1 MEFNKIAGEMRE
13 RICKNCGG
21 KRYKEVGQNIFKC
34 LFCGT
39 IYVDEYL
46 TKEEEILIVR
56 AYEKLREYKFENAES
71 DFKKILSLYP
81 KSYEAYFG
89 LLQAKHKVVY
99 FTSKNGVKRYPTFFG
114 QKIPSFLADEDFKK
128 AVEYAPK
135 EVAKSYEEQAKF
147 VENVRKEFLE
157 NNLAKIDVIF
167 NGNSKSKNFEKIR
180 EALSA
185 YPTFQREEAK
195 KKGGNLEVQLFN
207 AVNSA
212 KCLVLLL
219 EDEKDLTDAKMKNL
233 TDRFIYRI
241 NAKQRFPSSFI
252 VAYDGAKVGLESLKL
267 AFPFLETLLSTS
279 DIAFVLNLQSSVEK
293 AVAREYN
300 EEVTLPTRE
309 VEEVAPVKV
318 EPKPVTARELG
329 HYNVENIP
337 LSDKNKTKWIFYS
350 LKNGDFETAKRLVSE
365 EIDDNRGEI
374 YFASLLCEE
383 GLRTPEEFFSKL
395 ENFKNKDLIEKI
407 LKYSESDFANDFVN
421 KWEQLIVREDDADE
435 YAKFLPFLLPYMN
448 SWRGEFIE
456 SAKSKAIE
464 TGNDA
469 LISAVEGALS
479 SNDELIGFYFQLAQ
493 KSGDESYYQKI
504 LSLNSGHVPSLYAKF
519 LQNFSTPK
527 DKLSFRDDEAVKSVL
542 QYCTD
547 EQKGN
552 FLNNIISLVLEVA
565 FFDLE
570 SAEKQIDYYLSYLT
584 SPQDALVRVAR
595 FLKEQSFFRLAEKYI
610 TLAIKNDKEN
620 ASLYWELIQIKSH
633 SKSEAELLTT
643 NVKIAEL
650 DDWSSVLTYSSE
662 ADAEHYAQIVANANI
677 NSATKVFREENLDKI
692 RLKEKIRS
700 FITRNDKILNEV
712 EDKTTATYFREQ
724 IHAFEIY
731 LDKIDKAEN
740 FESYSDILGKIADRL
755 NALELS
761 LDSSV
766 SLAQIA
772 TKAERYSRV
781 SKDIE
786 GQKEKG
792 GKESVAQK
800 ARRNIAIFS
809 CLCIVPMALVSLLL
823 IFVVAMPS
831 EMYLWIS
838 QDAVIVLTLLSVL
851 LGVGVFIYNLLKKS
865 STPFYKVARISLFAL
880 SIVNL
885 ILMMFG
891 LYLSPP
897 SLYAGS
903 ATEFLSY
910 LHNAKYANIS
920 LTEDI
925 DMANVAWSPSAFYG
939 RIDGGGHTVKKL
951 SAEMIFTNLSGNVE
965 NLTVVFSD
973 YDGEEFYGIAKTLN
987 GEIKN
992 CHVVANVYLQGEG
1005 TFGGMVGELA
1015 DGEISNST
1023 ATIEIDIR
1031 GKVTFGAL
1039 VGRMNEEASV
1049 HQTSTSL
1056 SGTIVG
1062 EGNIGG
1068 LVGEN
1073 YGGAISESY
1082 SALSLSATIDN
1093 ANFGGLVGLNRGNI
1107 ENCYALG
1114 TLSIGGGVNDVGGL
1128 VGEFFRRGRVI
1139 DKSYSAV
1146 VVTHDVGYFGAIV
1159 GNFEEGA
1166 VTNSFAFH
1174 GKEIYHEKGA
1184 DIVAPEPTNC
1194 QIFEESYEFS
1204 NSFSLDGEIWS
1215 APDGEMPTLLWQNE
1229 SGTN

>member
-1 MEFNKIAGEMRE
+1 M
-13 RICKNCGG
+13 
-21 KRYKEVGQNIFKC
+21 
-34 LFCGT
+34 
-39 IYVDEYL
+39 
-46 TKEEEILIVR
+46 
-56 AYEKLREYKFENAES
+56 
-71 DFKKILSLYP
+71 
-81 KSYEAYFG
+81 
-89 LLQAKHKVVY
+89 
-99 FTSKNGVKRYPTFFG
+99 
-114 QKIPSFLADEDFKK
+114 
-128 AVEYAPK
+128 
-135 EVAKSYEEQAKF
+135 
-147 VENVRKEFLE
+147 
-157 NNLAKIDVIF
+157 
-167 NGNSKSKNFEKIR
+167 
-180 EALSA
+180 
-185 YPTFQREEAK
+185 
-195 KKGGNLEVQLFN
+195 
-207 AVNSA
+207 
-212 KCLVLLL
+212 
-219 EDEKDLTDAKMKNL
+219 
-233 TDRFIYRI
+233 
-241 NAKQRFPSSFI
+241 
-252 VAYDGAKVGLESLKL
+252 
-267 AFPFLETLLSTS
+267 
-279 DIAFVLNLQSSVEK
+279 
-293 AVAREYN
+293 
-300 EEVTLPTRE
+300 
-309 VEEVAPVKV
+309 
-318 EPKPVTARELG
+318 
-329 HYNVENIP
+329 
-337 LSDKNKTKWIFYS
+337 
-350 LKNGDFETAKRLVSE
+350 SE

-584 SPQDALVRVAR
+584 SPQDALVQVAR

-772 TKAERYSRV
+772 TKAERYFE
-781 SKDIE
+781 I
-786 GQKEKG
+786 
-792 GKESVAQK
+792 
-800 ARRNIAIFS
+800 I
-809 CLCIVPMALVSLLL
+809 
-823 IFVVAMPS
+823 VAMATPATDR
-831 EMYLWIS
+831 LKTITKRRLKTT
-838 QDAVIVLTLLSVL
+838 LTMPVQ
-851 LGVGVFIYNLLKKS
+851 
-865 STPFYKVARISLFAL
+865 ARIIKGDFE
-880 SIVNL
+880 
-885 ILMMFG
+885 
-891 LYLSPP
+891 SPIARNTIAP
-897 SLYAGS
+897 
-903 ATEFLSY
+903 
-910 LHNAKYANIS
+910 
-920 LTEDI
+920 
-925 DMANVAWSPSAFYG
+925 
-939 RIDGGGHTVKKL
+939 KL
-951 SAEMIFTNLSGNVE
+951 
-965 NLTVVFSD
+965 
-973 YDGEEFYGIAKTLN
+973 
-987 GEIKN
+987 
-992 CHVVANVYLQGEG
+992 
-1005 TFGGMVGELA
+1005 
-1015 DGEISNST
+1015 
-1023 ATIEIDIR
+1023 
-1031 GKVTFGAL
+1031 
-1039 VGRMNEEASV
+1039 
-1049 HQTSTSL
+1049 
-1056 SGTIVG
+1056 
-1062 EGNIGG
+1062 
-1068 LVGEN
+1068 
-1073 YGGAISESY
+1073 
-1082 SALSLSATIDN
+1082 
-1093 ANFGGLVGLNRGNI
+1093 
-1107 ENCYALG
+1107 
-1114 TLSIGGGVNDVGGL
+1114 
-1128 VGEFFRRGRVI
+1128 
-1139 DKSYSAV
+1139 
-1146 VVTHDVGYFGAIV
+1146 
-1159 GNFEEGA
+1159 
-1166 VTNSFAFH
+1166 
-1174 GKEIYHEKGA
+1174 
-1184 DIVAPEPTNC
+1184 
-1194 QIFEESYEFS
+1194 
-1204 NSFSLDGEIWS
+1204 
-1215 APDGEMPTLLWQNE
+1215 
-1229 SGTN
+1229 